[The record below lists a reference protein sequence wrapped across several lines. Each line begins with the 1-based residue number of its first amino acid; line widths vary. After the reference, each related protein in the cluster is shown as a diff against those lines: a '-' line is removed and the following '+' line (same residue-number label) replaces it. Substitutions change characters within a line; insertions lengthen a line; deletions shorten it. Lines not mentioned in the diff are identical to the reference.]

1 MPVLSLFQAIRMSF
15 RLHKLDLA
23 HVESYAEFTE
33 RFHAGN
39 FKNSHWSERQIRE
52 SYDLWRRD
60 ILKKE
65 VRTEFEKT
73 YFRELLA
80 LYLRDWPR
88 RINILTMSL
97 LVIPVLFPPY
107 YITAGDQ
114 FMSMGFGFAFTR
126 QLGRIDSLYLVCEIV
141 GIVALSWF
149 AHRLVRV
156 EQPAVK
162 P

>member
-1 MPVLSLFQAIRMSF
+1 MSF
-15 RLHKLDLA
+15 RLHKLDLT
-23 HVESYAEFTE
+23 HVESYAGFTE

-39 FKNSHWSERQIRE
+39 LENSHWSERQIRE

-60 ILKKE
+60 VLKKE

-73 YFRELLA
+73 YFRGLLA
-80 LYLRDWPR
+80 LYLKGWPR
-88 RINILTMSL
+88 RIDIGTMILL
-97 LVIPVLFPPY
+97 AIAVLCPPY

-114 FMSMGFGFAFTR
+114 SVSMGLGFAFTR
-126 QLGRIDSLYLVCEIV
+126 HLGRIDSLYLVCEIV

-149 AHRLVRV
+149 AHRLVQV
-156 EQPAVK
+156 QQPVVK

>member
-1 MPVLSLFQAIRMSF
+1 MPVLSLSQAFRMSF
-15 RLHKLDLA
+15 RLHNLDLT
-23 HVESYAEFTE
+23 HVESYAGFTE
-33 RFHAGN
+33 RFHEGN

-52 SYDLWRRD
+52 AYDLWRRD

-73 YFRELLA
+73 YFRDLLA
-80 LYLRDWPR
+80 LYLKDWPR
-88 RINILTMSL
+88 RINIVTMIL
-97 LVIPVLFPPY
+97 LVIAVVFPPY
-107 YITAGDQ
+107 YISAGDQ
-114 FMSMGFGFAFTR
+114 SVSMGLGFAFTR
-126 QLGRIDSLYLVCEIV
+126 QLGRIDSLFLACEIV

-149 AHRLVRV
+149 AHRLAQV